1 MNMND
6 LKKST
11 TTVSNTA
18 SENSGS
24 DGGRGFWDFGIMV
37 ALVLT
42 AAYVRGCDSYE
53 SRASAPPGLVNTSQ
67 IAENIDDFVGKTV
80 TIKSKPIQKVGLSSF
95 IVNGSRNNNDNRN
108 NSDRSSAEA
117 QPIVIVNAS
126 GVPFNIPTDRNTE
139 VQVTGRVR
147 NLNIPA
153 IERDFNLDL
162 QDQYYTDYIGKPAIV
177 AQSIAISPKPG
188 QITQNAR
195 NYYGKQVVVEGEVD
209 NIQSPVLF
217 TLNKEQLIGGQ
228 DLPVLLKTTPTVAIN
243 QGQKVAVVGEV
254 RQFFAN
260 EIERDF
266 NLTWDSN
273 VKSQMEAQYNNQP
286 VLIATKVYP

>member
-1 MNMND
+1 MND

-11 TTVSNTA
+11 TIVSNTA

-67 IAENIDDFVGKTV
+67 IAENTDDFVGKTV

-95 IVNGSRNNNDNRN
+95 IVNGNRDNNDDGN
-108 NSDRSSAEA
+108 NSDRQNVET
-117 QPIVIVNAS
+117 QPIVVINAS
-126 GVPFNIPTDRNTE
+126 GVPFNIPSDRNTE

-147 NLNIPA
+147 NLNISA
-153 IERDFNLDL
+153 IERDFNLNL

-177 AQSIAISPKPG
+177 AQHIALAPKPD
-188 QITQNAR
+188 QITRNAR
-195 NYYGKQVVVEGEVD
+195 KYYGKQVVVEGEVD

-217 TLNKEQLIGGQ
+217 TLNKEQLIGGE
-228 DLPVLLKTTPTVAIN
+228 DLPVLLKTTPKVAIN
-243 QGQKVAVVGEV
+243 QGQKVALVGQV
-254 RQFFAN
+254 RQFVAN
-260 EIERDF
+260 EIEQDF
-266 NLTWDSN
+266 NLNWDSD
-273 VKSQMEAQYNNQP
+273 VKSQMEAQYSNKP
-286 VLIATKVYP
+286 VLIATEVYP